1 MSTEL
6 KQIVAVAIVDDLA
19 KPTKLLAARR
29 NRPAAL
35 AGLWEFPGG
44 KVEPG
49 ESEIEAVH
57 RELREELGVQ
67 LRLGAPIPGPH
78 PQGWQLNEKAAMRMW
93 FAQIAEGEPANLCVV
108 DTNASWTAEAKEM
121 ASKSENNPYEG
132 MPMPVR
138 VSTTILR
145 GKVTCRD
152 GNPVTTD

>member
-1 MSTEL
+1 MPVEL

-19 KPTKLLAARR
+19 QPTKLLAARR
-29 NRPAAL
+29 NRPEAL

-49 ESEIEAVH
+49 ESEVEAVR

-93 FAQIAEGEPANLCVV
+93 FAQITDGEPATLDGHDQLSWLELDDQVGEVV
-108 DTNASWTAEAKEM
+108 DWIPADAPIVAACLAQARSG
-121 ASKSENNPYEG
+121 SQQ
-132 MPMPVR
+132 
-138 VSTTILR
+138 
-145 GKVTCRD
+145 
-152 GNPVTTD
+152 

>member
-1 MSTEL
+1 MPAEL

-19 KPTKLLAARR
+19 QPTKLLAARR
-29 NRPAAL
+29 NRPEAL

-49 ESEIEAVH
+49 ESEVEAVR

-93 FAQIAEGEPANLCVV
+93 FAQITDGEPATLDGHDQLSWLELDDQVGEVV
-108 DTNASWTAEAKEM
+108 DWIPADAPIVAACLSQAR
-121 ASKSENNPYEG
+121 SGSQQ
-132 MPMPVR
+132 
-138 VSTTILR
+138 
-145 GKVTCRD
+145 
-152 GNPVTTD
+152 

>member
-1 MSTEL
+1 MPAEL

-19 KPTKLLAARR
+19 QPTKLLAARR
-29 NRPAAL
+29 NRPEAL

-49 ESEIEAVH
+49 ESEIEAVR

-93 FAQIAEGEPANLCVV
+93 FAQITDGEPATLDGHDQLSWLELDDQVGEVV
-108 DTNASWTAEAKEM
+108 DWIPADAPIVAACLAQARSG
-121 ASKSENNPYEG
+121 SQQ
-132 MPMPVR
+132 
-138 VSTTILR
+138 
-145 GKVTCRD
+145 
-152 GNPVTTD
+152 

>member
-1 MSTEL
+1 MHAEL

-19 KPTKLLAARR
+19 QPTKLLAARR
-29 NRPAAL
+29 NRPEAL

-49 ESEIEAVH
+49 ESEVEAVR

-93 FAQIAEGEPANLCVV
+93 FAQITDGEPATLDGHDQLSWLELDDQVGEVV
-108 DTNASWTAEAKEM
+108 DWIPADAPIVAACLAQARSG
-121 ASKSENNPYEG
+121 SQQ
-132 MPMPVR
+132 
-138 VSTTILR
+138 
-145 GKVTCRD
+145 
-152 GNPVTTD
+152 

>member
-1 MSTEL
+1 MPAEL

-19 KPTKLLAARR
+19 QPTKLLAARR
-29 NRPAAL
+29 NRPEAL

-49 ESEIEAVH
+49 ESEVEAVR

-93 FAQIAEGEPANLCVV
+93 FAQITDGEPAPLDGHDQLSWLELDDQVGEVV
-108 DTNASWTAEAKEM
+108 DWIPADAPIVAACLAQARSG
-121 ASKSENNPYEG
+121 SQQ
-132 MPMPVR
+132 
-138 VSTTILR
+138 
-145 GKVTCRD
+145 
-152 GNPVTTD
+152 

>member
-1 MSTEL
+1 MPAEL

-19 KPTKLLAARR
+19 QPTKLLAARR
-29 NRPAAL
+29 NRPEAL

-49 ESEIEAVH
+49 ESEVEAVR

-93 FAQIAEGEPANLCVV
+93 FAQITDGEPATLDGHDQLSWLELDDQVGEVV
-108 DTNASWTAEAKEM
+108 DWIPADAPIVAACLAQARSG
-121 ASKSENNPYEG
+121 SQQ
-132 MPMPVR
+132 
-138 VSTTILR
+138 
-145 GKVTCRD
+145 
-152 GNPVTTD
+152 

>member
-1 MSTEL
+1 MPAEL

-19 KPTKLLAARR
+19 QPTKLLAARR
-29 NRPAAL
+29 NRPEAL

-49 ESEIEAVH
+49 ESEVAAVR

-93 FAQIAEGEPANLCVV
+93 FAQITDGEPAPLDGHDQLSWLELDDQVGEVV
-108 DTNASWTAEAKEM
+108 DWIPADAPIVAACLAQARSG
-121 ASKSENNPYEG
+121 SQQ
-132 MPMPVR
+132 
-138 VSTTILR
+138 
-145 GKVTCRD
+145 
-152 GNPVTTD
+152 